1 MNSILLVFFDLL
13 RLRRGPQDLPAS
25 QNLLII
31 SGFLLIVTAILGDHM
46 NTDFTSR
53 LIFAVTQVVILTATV
68 WIILSINKKAERAI
82 QTLTAFYGTSVLMQL
97 VVWPFRTWLL
107 SMGEDVQQQA
117 SLPLLAVIA
126 LAIWSFVVMV
136 HIYRNA
142 LDSSRGK
149 AILISI
155 ITQMV
160 VGLSM
165 LTLFANELQQELAK
179 KCISIFWVS
188 AVLSWAALPYLPG
201 EWGKKLLVQTATPT
215 RQ

>member
-1 MNSILLVFFDLL
+1 
-13 RLRRGPQDLPAS
+13 
-25 QNLLII
+25 
-31 SGFLLIVTAILGDHM
+31 M

-53 LIFAVTQVVILTATV
+53 LIFAVTQVVILTTTV

-160 VGLSM
+160 VGMSM

-179 KCISIFWVS
+179 
-188 AVLSWAALPYLPG
+188 
-201 EWGKKLLVQTATPT
+201 
-215 RQ
+215 

>member
-1 MNSILLVFFDLL
+1 ML
-13 RLRRGPQDLPAS
+13 RLRRGPQDLPTS

-31 SGFLLIVTAILGDHM
+31 SGFLLIVTAMIGDHM
-46 NTDFTSR
+46 NTGFTSR
-53 LIFAVTQVVILTATV
+53 LVFAVTQVVILTATV

-107 SMGEDVQQQA
+107 SMGEDAQQQA

-126 LAIWSFVVMV
+126 LAVWSFVVMV

-142 LDSSRGK
+142 LDTSRGK

-160 VGLSM
+160 VGMSM

-179 KCISIFWVS
+179 
-188 AVLSWAALPYLPG
+188 
-201 EWGKKLLVQTATPT
+201 
-215 RQ
+215 

>member
-1 MNSILLVFFDLL
+1 
-13 RLRRGPQDLPAS
+13 
-25 QNLLII
+25 
-31 SGFLLIVTAILGDHM
+31 M

-179 KCISIFWVS
+179 
-188 AVLSWAALPYLPG
+188 
-201 EWGKKLLVQTATPT
+201 
-215 RQ
+215 

>member
-1 MNSILLVFFDLL
+1 MNS
-13 RLRRGPQDLPAS
+13 
-25 QNLLII
+25 
-31 SGFLLIVTAILGDHM
+31 
-46 NTDFTSR
+46 DFTSK
-53 LIFAVTQVVILTATV
+53 LAFAVTQVVILTATV

-107 SMGEDVQQQA
+107 STGEEAQQQL

-126 LAIWSFVVMV
+126 LAVWSFVVMV

-142 LDSSRGK
+142 LDTSRGK

-160 VGLSM
+160 VGMSM

-179 KCISIFWVS
+179 
-188 AVLSWAALPYLPG
+188 
-201 EWGKKLLVQTATPT
+201 
-215 RQ
+215 

>member
-1 MNSILLVFFDLL
+1 
-13 RLRRGPQDLPAS
+13 
-25 QNLLII
+25 
-31 SGFLLIVTAILGDHM
+31 
-46 NTDFTSR
+46 
-53 LIFAVTQVVILTATV
+53 VVILTATV

-179 KCISIFWVS
+179 
-188 AVLSWAALPYLPG
+188 
-201 EWGKKLLVQTATPT
+201 
-215 RQ
+215 

>member
-1 MNSILLVFFDLL
+1 MNSLLIVFLDLL

-31 SGFLLIVTAILGDHM
+31 SGFLLILTAMLGDNM
-46 NTDFTSR
+46 NADLTGK
-53 LIFAVTQVVILTATV
+53 LVFALTQVVILTATV
-68 WIILSINKKAERAI
+68 WIILSINRKSERAT

-97 VVWPFRTWLL
+97 IVWPFRTWLL
-107 SMGEDVQQQA
+107 TMGEEAQQQA
-117 SLPLLAVIA
+117 NLPLFAVIA

-142 LDSSRGK
+142 LDTTRGK

-160 VGLSM
+160 VGMSM
-165 LTLFANELQQELAK
+165 LTLFANQLQQELVK
-179 KCISIFWVS
+179 
-188 AVLSWAALPYLPG
+188 
-201 EWGKKLLVQTATPT
+201 
-215 RQ
+215 

>member
-1 MNSILLVFFDLL
+1 MNSLLITFLDLL
-13 RLRRGPQDLPAS
+13 RLRRGPQDLPTS

-46 NTDFTSR
+46 NTDLTSK

-68 WIILSINKKAERAI
+68 WIILSISKKAERAT

-97 VVWPFRTWLL
+97 VVWPFRTWLM
-107 SMGEDVQQQA
+107 SMSEEAQQQA
-117 SLPLLAVIA
+117 SLPLFAVILLAV
-126 LAIWSFVVMV
+126 WSFVVMV

-142 LDSSRGK
+142 LESSRGK

-160 VGLSM
+160 VGMSM

-179 KCISIFWVS
+179 
-188 AVLSWAALPYLPG
+188 
-201 EWGKKLLVQTATPT
+201 
-215 RQ
+215 

>member
-1 MNSILLVFFDLL
+1 ML
-13 RLRRGPQDLPAS
+13 RLRRGPQDLPTS

-31 SGFLLIVTAILGDHM
+31 SGFLLIVTAMLGDHM
-46 NTDFTSR
+46 NSDFTSK
-53 LIFAVTQVVILTATV
+53 LAFAVTQVIILTATV

-97 VVWPFRTWLL
+97 VVWPFRTWLI
-107 SMGEDVQQQA
+107 STGEEAQQQL

-126 LAIWSFVVMV
+126 LAVWSFVVMV

-142 LDSSRGK
+142 LDTSRGK

-160 VGLSM
+160 VGMSM

-179 KCISIFWVS
+179 
-188 AVLSWAALPYLPG
+188 
-201 EWGKKLLVQTATPT
+201 
-215 RQ
+215 

>member
-1 MNSILLVFFDLL
+1 
-13 RLRRGPQDLPAS
+13 
-25 QNLLII
+25 
-31 SGFLLIVTAILGDHM
+31 M

-68 WIILSINKKAERAI
+68 WIILSINKKSERAI

-107 SMGEDVQQQA
+107 STGEDIQQQA
-117 SLPLLAVIA
+117 SLPLFAVIA

-155 ITQMV
+155 VTQMV
-160 VGLSM
+160 VGMSM
-165 LTLFANELQQELAK
+165 LTLFANELQQELVK
-179 KCISIFWVS
+179 
-188 AVLSWAALPYLPG
+188 
-201 EWGKKLLVQTATPT
+201 
-215 RQ
+215 

>member
-1 MNSILLVFFDLL
+1 MN
-13 RLRRGPQDLPAS
+13 A
-25 QNLLII
+25 
-31 SGFLLIVTAILGDHM
+31 
-46 NTDFTSR
+46 DFTSR

-179 KCISIFWVS
+179 
-188 AVLSWAALPYLPG
+188 
-201 EWGKKLLVQTATPT
+201 
-215 RQ
+215 

>member
-1 MNSILLVFFDLL
+1 ML
-13 RLRRGPQDLPAS
+13 RLRRGPQDLPTS

-31 SGFLLIVTAILGDHM
+31 SGFLLIVTAMIGDQM
-46 NTDFTSR
+46 NTGFTSR
-53 LIFAVTQVVILTATV
+53 LVFAVTQVVILTATV

-107 SMGEDVQQQA
+107 SMGEDAQQQA

-126 LAIWSFVVMV
+126 LAVWSFVVMV

-142 LDSSRGK
+142 LDTSRGK

-160 VGLSM
+160 VGMSM

-179 KCISIFWVS
+179 
-188 AVLSWAALPYLPG
+188 
-201 EWGKKLLVQTATPT
+201 
-215 RQ
+215 

>member
-1 MNSILLVFFDLL
+1 
-13 RLRRGPQDLPAS
+13 
-25 QNLLII
+25 
-31 SGFLLIVTAILGDHM
+31 M

-68 WIILSINKKAERAI
+68 WIILSINKKTERAI

-160 VGLSM
+160 VGMSM

-179 KCISIFWVS
+179 
-188 AVLSWAALPYLPG
+188 
-201 EWGKKLLVQTATPT
+201 
-215 RQ
+215 

>member
-1 MNSILLVFFDLL
+1 M
-13 RLRRGPQDLPAS
+13 
-25 QNLLII
+25 
-31 SGFLLIVTAILGDHM
+31 
-46 NTDFTSR
+46 
-53 LIFAVTQVVILTATV
+53 TQVVILTATV
-68 WIILSINKKAERAI
+68 WIILSINKKSERAV

-107 SMGEDVQQQA
+107 SMGEDLQQQA

-160 VGLSM
+160 VGMSM
-165 LTLFANELQQELAK
+165 LTLFANELQQELVK
-179 KCISIFWVS
+179 
-188 AVLSWAALPYLPG
+188 
-201 EWGKKLLVQTATPT
+201 
-215 RQ
+215 

>member
-107 SMGEDVQQQA
+107 STGEDIQQQA
-117 SLPLLAVIA
+117 SLPLFAVIA

-155 ITQMV
+155 VTQMV
-160 VGLSM
+160 VGMSM
-165 LTLFANELQQELAK
+165 LTLFANELQQELVK
-179 KCISIFWVS
+179 
-188 AVLSWAALPYLPG
+188 
-201 EWGKKLLVQTATPT
+201 
-215 RQ
+215 